1 MNRCFNIEKYL
12 AVFMDKEK
20 FQRQL
25 DSLLDTEQVEHL
37 HQLEEMAL
45 LAGKALKERDMERYQ
60 EAEIILESLEEAS
73 SELHGFLHGLSAAI
87 AAKNSDKQEPFKD
100 EFLIR
105 QFADLPESVQSS
117 IANDFWQVDPELAT
131 ILNKFMALSIKEAM
145 THNDKTI
152 NYKLPSGRDEF
163 ATVKIPAGVQHGV
176 TFKFPGMG
184 DDAIKNMPRG
194 DLMVIMSVLDSD
206 GYTRKGNDL
215 YTDKTIDCFQAIRGH
230 DFNLKTLEDKIIKV
244 KVPAG
249 TQPNTVL
256 QVKGQGM
263 PVHKT
268 IGIRGNLYV
277 KIHVLIPQLS
287 AADLKKIKDL

>member
-1 MNRCFNIEKYL
+1 MKNYYDILGVSEDASNDQIK
-12 AVFMDKEK
+12 
-20 FQRQL
+20 
-25 DSLLDTEQVEHL
+25 
-37 HQLEEMAL
+37 
-45 LAGKALKERDMERYQ
+45 KA
-60 EAEIILESLEEAS
+60 
-73 SELHGFLHGLSAAI
+73 
-87 AAKNSDKQEPFKD
+87 FKD
-100 EFLIR
+100 IAKKEHPDRGGDEARFKEANEAYDTLKSSQKRHDYDTMRKFGGTR
-105 QFADLPESVQSS
+105 QGGGQHPFFNEDIFGDFFSGFQNGDMDFGGKFNFTQGPGGARTFRSQPRGNRNVQ
-117 IANDFWQVDPELAT
+117 VR
-131 ILNKFMALSIKEAM
+131 MALSIKEAM
-145 THNDKTI
+145 TQNDKTI

-249 TQPNTVL
+249 TQANTLL